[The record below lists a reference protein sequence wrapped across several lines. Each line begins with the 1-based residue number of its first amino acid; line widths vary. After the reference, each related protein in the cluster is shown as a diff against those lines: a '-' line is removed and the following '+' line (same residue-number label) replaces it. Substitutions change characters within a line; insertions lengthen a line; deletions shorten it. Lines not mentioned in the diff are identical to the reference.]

1 MYFILLGSINV
12 CIQMCLDMYFLY
24 SVAIYHDNSFQVPS
38 LLLHKQELCFP
49 YQLIRGTCEK
59 KKDYAFMMIYLY

>member
-1 MYFILLGSINV
+1 
-12 CIQMCLDMYFLY
+12 MCLDMYLLY
-24 SVAIYHDNSFQVPS
+24 SVAIYPDNSFQVSS

-59 KKDYAFMMIYLY
+59 KKDYAFMMT

>member
-12 CIQMCLDMYFLY
+12 CIQKCLDMYLLY
-24 SVAIYHDNSFQVPS
+24 SVAIHPDNSFQVPS

-59 KKDYAFMMIYLY
+59 KKDNAFMMI